1 MSALVS
7 LSDNPKNYQG
17 GYFHL
22 ISLGVYVVLGEIDV
36 FYFSGHHLHGGIAP
50 EGEEH
55 IEDWAYRCV
64 IIFYPASKIISGSS
78 QVFMAGSGICGEPVT
93 LPCEVFS
100 YDPPRP
106 FTNHTN
112 FFIDG
117 AQFNEEKDHFT
128 TSMHMLTLYIHH
140 LLRQLPYEVYF
151 DTTMFAEYISAIID
165 NSKYTSAPW
174 KHAPASVINKD
185 HIPEP
190 STLLPNE
197 NRIHYPPSIQY
208 PSRQLILDRFVNELY
223 FPSTR
228 VLPHTAMDGII
239 NRMPVNLRPTDST
252 VDINILRPF
261 KTGKSSATTQVTSVN
276 VTAQKKK
283 AGIVN

>member
-1 MSALVS
+1 
-7 LSDNPKNYQG
+7 
-17 GYFHL
+17 
-22 ISLGVYVVLGEIDV
+22 
-36 FYFSGHHLHGGIAP
+36 
-50 EGEEH
+50 
-55 IEDWAYRCV
+55 
-64 IIFYPASKIISGSS
+64 
-78 QVFMAGSGICGEPVT
+78 
-93 LPCEVFS
+93 
-100 YDPPRP
+100 
-106 FTNHTN
+106 
-112 FFIDG
+112 
-117 AQFNEEKDHFT
+117 
-128 TSMHMLTLYIHH
+128 
-140 LLRQLPYEVYF
+140 
-151 DTTMFAEYISAIID
+151 MFAECISAIID
-165 NSKYTSAPW
+165 NFKYTSAPW

-185 HIPEP
+185 HILEP

-239 NRMPVNLRPTDST
+239 NRMPVNLRPTNST